1 MYEQPD
7 VDSAWNAWKVIF
19 LRICDKH
26 APYKNMTVRGE
37 TTPWVT
43 DDYISFAQ
51 ERDYFKR
58 KAESTGDPDIWHKY
72 RTVRNYVN
80 NLREHLRKEHY
91 ANVIFENQNSPG
103 KLWKV
108 MKQMM
113 GTSKSCKTSIKG
125 LASGDKFVSNT
136 KEIVNV
142 FNTFFTN
149 VGKNLAVKFKY
160 VCTSIKQDRNVVENS
175 QKFNSVTPN
184 NVCKQIHSLCFAKAT
199 GSDKI
204 SARLLKTAAPQISD
218 SLCYVINLSLKSGA
232 VPKEW
237 KHARVILYKD
247 GKCDEASNYRPISVL
262 PIISKIME
270 RILHDQLYKCI
281 E

>member
-1 MYEQPD
+1 MC
-7 VDSAWNAWKVIF
+7 VGACVRVCMRACV
-19 LRICDKH
+19 H
-26 APYKNMTVRGE
+26 ACVR
-37 TTPWVT
+37 VCVH
-43 DDYISFAQ
+43 AC
-51 ERDYFKR
+51 
-58 KAESTGDPDIWHKY
+58 TGDPDLWHKY

-136 KEIVNV
+136 KEIVNI

-149 VGKNLAVKFKY
+149 VGKNLAVKFKS

-175 QKFNSVTPN
+175 LKFNSVTPN
-184 NVCKQIHSLCFAKAT
+184 NVCKQIQSLCSAKAT

-204 SARLLKTAAPQISD
+204 LKCTPS
-218 SLCYVINLSLKSGA
+218 
-232 VPKEW
+232 
-237 KHARVILYKD
+237 
-247 GKCDEASNYRPISVL
+247 
-262 PIISKIME
+262 
-270 RILHDQLYKCI
+270 
-281 E
+281 